1 MPQYTSQSAESRH
14 EKPAPEYPTAGGNLW
29 LNTPEQIEL
38 LRRLEGE
45 KVDTII
51 PTDSQPAKDASCNN
65 STEDFQVGVHNYRN
79 LTNVSRIG
87 RLAARLSTIPSNA
100 VEHPI
105 LFWSL
110 LIGAAVAIIYSGFTG
125 FGE

>member
-1 MPQYTSQSAESRH
+1 
-14 EKPAPEYPTAGGNLW
+14 
-29 LNTPEQIEL
+29 
-38 LRRLEGE
+38 
-45 KVDTII
+45 
-51 PTDSQPAKDASCNN
+51 
-65 STEDFQVGVHNYRN
+65 

-100 VEHPI
+100 VEHWI

-125 FGE
+125 FGEWFPKLS

>member
-1 MPQYTSQSAESRH
+1 M
-14 EKPAPEYPTAGGNLW
+14 LW

-87 RLAARLSTIPSNA
+87 RLAVRLSTIPSNA
-100 VEHPI
+100 VDHPI
-105 LFWSL
+105 LFWNL